1 MKADNIGFAKLLV
14 ELSGGIANLSNGEFE
29 YVPLAVLEWCRKGI
43 IKELNLNNNELMN
56 IPLELSQLK
65 SCSLEENPLL
75 SLPREIR
82 REKWPKVKK
91 YLEMLQERAIT
102 WNFRKLVLLGEPNVG
117 KSTVYVIIIKFKRI
131 MIDNLLMLFQ
141 KELVY

>member
-1 MKADNIGFAKLLV
+1 
-14 ELSGGIANLSNGEFE
+14 
-29 YVPLAVLEWCRKGI
+29 
-43 IKELNLNNNELMN
+43 
-56 IPLELSQLK
+56 
-65 SCSLEENPLL
+65 
-75 SLPREIR
+75 
-82 REKWPKVKK
+82 
-91 YLEMLQERAIT
+91 MLQERAIT